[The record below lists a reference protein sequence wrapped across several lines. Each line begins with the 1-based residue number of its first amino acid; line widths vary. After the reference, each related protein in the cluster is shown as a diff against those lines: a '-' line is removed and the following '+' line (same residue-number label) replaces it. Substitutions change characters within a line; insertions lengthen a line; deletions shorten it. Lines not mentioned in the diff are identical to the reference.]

1 MTTSLRRAARG
12 GRAGLHALVLSALLS
27 ACALPAVTLVAPY
40 DQATDDRVSEILGD
54 SAKFFDRIEKGYGGA
69 NCRYSNNTAFYEEA
83 FSDLAVLEARAA
95 AISQNQSTVQ
105 AAGYLRDTIKAIERA
120 HARAE
125 QTRRD
130 RCLLPDLVRT
140 NREAVTSA
148 VVAILTLELAKK
160 R

>member
-1 MTTSLRRAARG
+1 M
-12 GRAGLHALVLSALLS
+12 
-27 ACALPAVTLVAPY
+27 
-40 DQATDDRVSEILGD
+40 GD
-54 SAKFFDRIEKGYGGA
+54 SAKFFDRIEKGYGRA
-69 NCRYSNNTAFYEEA
+69 NCRYSNNSAFYEEA
-83 FSDLAVLEARAA
+83 YSDLAVLEARAS
-95 AISQNQSTVQ
+95 AIPQNQSTVQ

-120 HARAE
+120 HSRAE